1 MERAGGTTP
10 RQERPVL
17 AATGHWRKL
26 RGEMQA
32 AAARDTQAA
41 FPQASTRAALALRA
55 EARLSVLMR
64 LSFSP
69 APVPSSPS

>member
-1 MERAGGTTP
+1 M
-10 RQERPVL
+10 L

-26 RGEMQA
+26 RGETQA
-32 AAARDTQAA
+32 AVARDA
-41 FPQASTRAALALRA
+41 FPQASTCAALALRA

-69 APVPSSPS
+69 ASVPSSPS